1 MVGSDAQALPG
12 ARAGQGGVLASRP
25 VDEPLIRF
33 RDVKKAF
40 GDKVIYRG
48 LNLDIYPGET
58 ITIMGGSGVGKSV
71 LLKLLI
77 RLLEC
82 DAGSVTFHG
91 EEITTMSEAR
101 IAIVRQR
108 IAMLFQGAALFDS
121 ISVGDNVAYGL
132 HEHYRHRMSEN
143 DIRERVNW
151 ALSLVG
157 LPGIEAMRPS
167 DLSGGMK
174 KRVGLARAIAVQP
187 EVLLYDEPTTGLD
200 PINTARINHLINGLK
215 AALNVTSVV
224 VTHDMHSAFSISDR
238 LAMVFRG
245 EIIQTGSP
253 AEFKASTDPRVHDFI
268 TGTAPV
274 NEDVE
279 TLLRA

>member
-1 MVGSDAQALPG
+1 MA
-12 ARAGQGGVLASRP
+12 
-25 VDEPLIRF
+25 EPIIRF
-33 RDVKKAF
+33 QDVRKAF
-40 GDKVIYRG
+40 GPKVIYRG
-48 LNLDIYPGET
+48 LNLDIHAGET

-77 RLLEC
+77 RLLEA
-82 DAGSVTFHG
+82 DHGSITFHG
-91 EEITTMSEAR
+91 KEITRMRESE
-101 IAIVRQR
+101 IAVVRQR

-132 HEHYRHRMSEN
+132 HEHYRRQMTEKQ
-143 DIRERVNW
+143 IGERVDW

-157 LPGIEAMRPS
+157 LPGIEQMRPS

-215 AALNVTSVV
+215 DALKVTSIV
-224 VTHDMHSAFSISDR
+224 VTHDMGSAFLVSDKM
-238 LAMVFRG
+238 AMVFKG
-245 EIIQTGSP
+245 EIILAGTPG
-253 AEFKASTDPRVHDFI
+253 EFRSSTDPRVKDFI

-274 NEDVE
+274 NEDVA
-279 TLLRA
+279 TLLGA

>member
-1 MVGSDAQALPG
+1 VA
-12 ARAGQGGVLASRP
+12 
-25 VDEPLIRF
+25 EPLIRF
-33 RDVKKAF
+33 SHVRKAF
-40 GDKVIYRG
+40 GPKVIYRD
-48 LNLDIYPGET
+48 LNLEVYPGET
-58 ITIMGGSGVGKSV
+58 LTVMGGSGVGKSV

-77 RLLEC
+77 RLL
-82 DAGSVTFHG
+82 DADSGSIAFHG
-91 EEITTMSEAR
+91 EEITSMSESR
-101 IAIVRQR
+101 IGLIRQR

-132 HEHYRHRMSEN
+132 REHFRKTMTDEQVA
-143 DIRERVNW
+143 ERVHW

-157 LPGIEAMRPS
+157 LPGIEPMRPS

-200 PINTARINHLINGLK
+200 PINTERINHLIRGLK
-215 AALNVTSVV
+215 SALKVTSIV
-224 VTHDMHSAFSISDR
+224 VTHDMKSAFSVSDR
-238 LAMVFRG
+238 LAMVYRG
-245 EIIQTGSP
+245 EIIAAGTP
-253 AEFKASTDPRVHDFI
+253 EEFHRSKDPRVADFI